1 MADSVSCPIRGEL
14 SMLRNKIAYAAAGFA
29 AGVAMTIATVTGTAS
44 PAVADESENAMMLA
58 QKAQVMAVTYQ
69 LDKTGLHDID
79 VSAHEG
85 KIVSG
90 ALGNVRRGRIAAEA
104 TVWPEALKPMA
115 AETIQAMKDL
125 EEAIRSED
133 PARVAPPAKLAHD
146 KEHDLSAAV
155 YTWLSTGAAPSSGHG
170 H

>member
-1 MADSVSCPIRGEL
+1 
-14 SMLRNKIAYAAAGFA
+14 MLRSKLVYTAAGFL
-29 AGVAMTIATVTGTAS
+29 AGVAMTAATVAGSAR
-44 PAVADESENAMMLA
+44 PVGADEAENAMMLA

-104 TVWPEALKPMA
+104 TTWPEALKPLAM
-115 AETIQAMKDL
+115 ETIESMKAL
-125 EEAIRSED
+125 EEAIRTED
-133 PARVAPPAKLAHD
+133 AARVAVPAKAAHD

-155 YTWLSTGAAPSSGHG
+155 YTWLSTGAAPAAGHG
-170 H
+170 HGH